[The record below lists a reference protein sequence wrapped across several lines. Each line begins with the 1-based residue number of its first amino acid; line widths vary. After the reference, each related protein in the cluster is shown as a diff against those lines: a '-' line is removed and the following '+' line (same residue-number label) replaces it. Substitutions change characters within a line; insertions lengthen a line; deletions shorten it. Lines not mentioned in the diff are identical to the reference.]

1 VSIQAVIFDL
11 AGVVLLP
18 IHGTFAGLMA
28 ERLGVSEAEI
38 LHVLGK
44 PENDMWDMDELSD
57 DEFFNFLL
65 AELDLP
71 ITLKAILEKFVVDD
85 FYVDPEM
92 LAYIRMLQKTYKTA
106 LLTNF
111 PSHVHDFMQTAWRV
125 DGAFDHIIASC
136 DVKLV
141 KPDPAIYQFA
151 LDRLGCQPSEAV
163 FVDDRPINVTAAQE
177 IGMVGFV
184 YENAG
189 QTIKDLEKVLSAGI

>member
-1 VSIQAVIFDL
+1 M
-11 AGVVLLP
+11 LP

-71 ITLKAILEKFVVDD
+71 ITLKAVLEKFVVDD

-92 LAYIRMLQKTYKTA
+92 LAYIRTLQKTYKTA

-125 DGAFDHIIASC
+125 DGAFDHIFASC
-136 DVKLV
+136 DVKLI
-141 KPDPAIYQFA
+141 KPDPKIYHLA
-151 LDRLGCQPSEAV
+151 LQRLDCQPEEVV
-163 FVDDRPINVTAAQE
+163 FVDDRPINVQAAEALGIIGIVYHSQNQVMSDFKKILTA
-177 IGMVGFV
+177 
-184 YENAG
+184 N
-189 QTIKDLEKVLSAGI
+189 